1 MCSGEFGHLRTVGK
15 ASNRGGGGTEWMGQM
30 EPILGE
36 WHALQERL
44 CAHLFGRLHYF
55 AKIFMSAPG
64 AGGENSVFLP

>member
-1 MCSGEFGHLRTVGK
+1 
-15 ASNRGGGGTEWMGQM
+15 M

-55 AKIFMSAPG
+55 AKIFTSTPG
-64 AGGENSVFLP
+64 AGGENSIFLP